1 MSIVVRFSPIA
12 LTAKKYDET
21 IRQLENAGEWP
32 PAGLDYHVCFGSD
45 GNLKVSEIWNSR
57 EQFEA
62 FGERLMPILA
72 GAGIQFTNPP
82 DIFEVHNI
90 IKALTIG
97 RGGRIENRQ
106 SFGPRPPRRRR
117 PPVGGTPT
125 IAAQIGTVPI
135 VNAVRQD
142 RPALS
147 HVLKARRR
155 IGGPI
160 GPG

>member
-21 IRQLENAGEWP
+21 LRRLENAGEWP

-62 FGERLMPILA
+62 FGERLMPILSA
-72 GAGIQFTNPP
+72 PASSSQSA

-90 IKALTIG
+90 IK
-97 RGGRIENRQ
+97 R
-106 SFGPRPPRRRR
+106 
-117 PPVGGTPT
+117 
-125 IAAQIGTVPI
+125 
-135 VNAVRQD
+135 
-142 RPALS
+142 
-147 HVLKARRR
+147 
-155 IGGPI
+155 
-160 GPG
+160 